1 MATMATMAT
10 RNKTASR
17 TTPQTDKAA
26 RDKVLHDKA
35 LHDEALHDEAL
46 PVIPLKPVDVKI
58 GEGEGNLRAREEAYK
73 RRHKAR
79 GD

>member
-26 RDKVLHDKA
+26 RDRA
-35 LHDEALHDEAL
+35 LHDQAL

-58 GEGEGNLRAREEAYK
+58 GEGAGNLRAREEAYK

-79 GD
+79 GT